1 MRQRV
6 EDLGR
11 LAVMIDHLLELDVFE
26 KYETIRPKRIQE
38 HYDSLSDEKKQQL
51 LSDYAYGLEE
61 IKSTLYS
68 LRDIAFGHDYI
79 NAPID

>member
-11 LAVMIDHLLELDVFE
+11 LAVMIDQLLDIDVFD

-38 HYDSLSDEKKQQL
+38 HYDSLSDEKKHQL

-61 IKSTLYS
+61 IRSTLYS
-68 LRDIAFGHDYI
+68 LRDIALGQDYI
-79 NAPID
+79 NAPLD